1 MNKTLN
7 IAGVILAGGKNARIG
22 GKCKAFIQLND
33 KSFLN
38 IITSALEQ
46 IFNEIIIVT
55 NNPSDFS
62 AFINKYSIITDKI
75 KDVGPLGGINS
86 ALYHC
91 SAEAIFVVSCDMP
104 YLNKELIEKQ
114 IEFYNKSDCDALIP
128 RIGSFIEPLHS
139 IYKKTTFDI
148 LQSFINETQDYSIR
162 NFLKLINVQ
171 YMEIE
176 DNNLNRQAFTNINT
190 HEDFERLNKERIIA

>member
-38 IITSALEQ
+38 IITSVLEQ

-55 NNPSDFS
+55 NNPSDFT

-176 DNNLNRQAFTNINT
+176 DNKLNRQAFTNINT
-190 HEDFERLNKERIIA
+190 HEDFERINKNLQ

>member
-38 IITSALEQ
+38 IITSTLEQ

-55 NNPSDFS
+55 NNPSDFT

-114 IEFYNKSDCDALIP
+114 IEFYNKSDCDVLIP

-176 DNNLNRQAFTNINT
+176 DNELNRQAFTNINT
-190 HEDFERLNKERIIA
+190 HEDFERINKINRK